1 MRQDKDR
8 AGKWLLARHGDSL
21 LRLAGITGF
30 ASWAAVTPETVAP
43 RRLPD
48 GLLEVR
54 FPGEPDAVLV
64 LVEVETYPD
73 ADADRQVLDDLMLI
87 AVDRKAIPEVVVL
100 VLRPKG
106 NLTVV
111 GQGERASRSGRVRL
125 GATWPVVRLWE
136 LEAEAL
142 LATGDPGLLPLALL
156 AHSTEPPEE
165 LVMRVRDRVAGL
177 PPALDRAGMMAVTD
191 ILSQLAF
198 PGRDFRDFFRGRPM
212 LQGVILEM
220 MRLNPKLVREVLE
233 NEERRDVIR
242 TVLDARFGSID
253 PDRLAG
259 LDSVCEPDELRQL
272 ARLAATCPDVDTFVA
287 ALPPPTPDPFA

>member
-1 MRQDKDR
+1 MRQDKHR

-48 GLLEVR
+48 GLLEVC
-54 FPGEPDAVLV
+54 FPNEPDPVLV

-111 GQGERASRSGRVRL
+111 GQGQRASRSGRVRL
-125 GATWPVVRLWE
+125 GGTWPVVRLWVQD
-136 LEAEAL
+136 ADAL
-142 LATGDPGLLPLALL
+142 LASGDPGLLPLALL
-156 AHSTEPPEE
+156 ARTTEPPEG
-165 LVMRVRDRVAGL
+165 LVARVRDRVAGL
-177 PPALDRAGMMAVTD
+177 PPALDRAGMMAVSD
-191 ILSQLAF
+191 ILSRLAF
-198 PGRDFRDFFRGRPM
+198 PDRNFRHLFGGRTM
-212 LQGVILEM
+212 LENVLKEIV
-220 MRLNPKLVREVLE
+220 RLNPKLMQEILE
-233 NEERRDVIR
+233 NDERRDVIR
-242 TVLDARFGSID
+242 TVLDARFGLID
-253 PDRLAG
+253 PARLAG
-259 LDSVCEPDELRQL
+259 LGEVCEPDELRQL
-272 ARLAATCPDVDTFVA
+272 ARLAATCPDPGTFVA
-287 ALPPPTPDPFA
+287 ALPAPTPDPFA